1 MKEEKLAKKSEKK
14 GQQEGRRSR
23 RSRRTCVGIVE
34 RISVRKGWLVTN
46 DTERLREVQ
55 AVGQLGSH

>member
-1 MKEEKLAKKSEKK
+1 MKGEKLAKKSKKK

-23 RSRRTCVGIVE
+23 RTCMGIE
-34 RISVRKGWLVTN
+34 RISVRKGPLVTK

-55 AVGQLGSH
+55 AVGPLGSH